1 MPAFCRPP
9 PTLGCL
15 LSVDPPPIDLDGWMA
30 ARTRGDGCA
39 ARDRTTVRDD
49 DDDEEEDVTR
59 GARTMDDA

>member
-1 MPAFCRPP
+1 M
-9 PTLGCL
+9 
-15 LSVDPPPIDLDGWMA
+15 V

-49 DDDEEEDVTR
+49 DDDEEEEDVTR

>member
-1 MPAFCRPP
+1 
-9 PTLGCL
+9 
-15 LSVDPPPIDLDGWMA
+15 MA

>member
-1 MPAFCRPP
+1 
-9 PTLGCL
+9 
-15 LSVDPPPIDLDGWMA
+15 MA
-30 ARTRGDGCA
+30 ARMRGDGCA